1 MDSIA
6 IILIVIGIVL
16 LLAEIFI
23 PSFGVTGLIGII
35 SIFVGVVFTADTFI
49 GGLLMFTI
57 ILVVTLILM
66 YVTYRALSSMKSPL
80 ILRESLR
87 MEAENEKLKF
97 FLGKTGKALTP
108 LRPAG
113 TVDFEGV
120 RLDVLTRG
128 DFINKGT
135 DVVIDEIDG
144 KKIFV
149 KVKD

>member
-1 MDSIA
+1 
-6 IILIVIGIVL
+6 
-16 LLAEIFI
+16 
-23 PSFGVTGLIGII
+23 
-35 SIFVGVVFTADTFI
+35 
-49 GGLLMFTI
+49 MFTI